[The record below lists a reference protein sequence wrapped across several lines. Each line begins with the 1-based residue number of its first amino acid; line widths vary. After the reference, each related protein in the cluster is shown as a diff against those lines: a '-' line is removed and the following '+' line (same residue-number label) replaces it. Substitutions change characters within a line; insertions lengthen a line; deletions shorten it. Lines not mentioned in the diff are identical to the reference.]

1 MPDTSIISPYVV
13 KLGGGLILNR
23 DSFSMPP
30 GAATELI
37 NFEPDVAGGYRRING
52 YAKYNS
58 NIVPQT
64 SASTE
69 KILGVAV
76 FNNKI
81 VAARGEKVFN
91 GGATG
96 SWTEID
102 SGRTSAGRYD
112 FTVYNFNN
120 TEKLAYADGVNRAS
134 IFDGSSVT
142 DINATGAPSD
152 PESIAVFKNHMFFA
166 GMSTNPQEIVF
177 SAPFT
182 ETSFSAAN
190 GAGSIKV
197 DSAVVKLVTFRDS
210 LFIFCADQ
218 IHQLQGSSIADFVLK
233 PVTRRIGCVDRFSVQ
248 ELGGDIVYL
257 APDGLRTLAGTA
269 KIGDVELGTVSKQIQ
284 DRLLLRNISLDRI
297 SSVVIRNKSQYRIF
311 FAADSSTEASAP
323 GVAGVLKQ
331 TDQGGI
337 GWEYSDLKGI
347 KPSCCDSG
355 FVSNAETIV
364 HGGHDGYVYQQ
375 DTGNTF
381 DSTSIVARFSS
392 PDHNMGDAGI
402 RKNMQRIIW
411 NYENEGTVNSK
422 FRIRY
427 DFFST
432 DSPQPSQYS
441 LLTGGSAGIYANT
454 ISKYGT
460 AVYGSSGSP
469 LVRQTVEG
477 GGFTVA
483 VRVDDNGG
491 LAPFSLK
498 GYQLEF
504 TPGGRR

>member
-52 YAKYNS
+52 FAKYNS

-69 KILGVAV
+69 KVLGVAI
-76 FNNKI
+76 FNNKV
-81 VAARGEKVFN
+81 VAARGEKVFTA
-91 GGATG
+91 GTTG

-102 SGRTSAGRYD
+102 SGRTNAGRYD
-112 FTVYNFNN
+112 FTVYNFNG
-120 TEKLAYADGVNRAS
+120 TEKLIYSDGVNRAS

-142 DINATGAPSD
+142 DVNTTDAPTD
-152 PESIAVFKNHMFFA
+152 PESVAVFKSHMFFS
-166 GMSTNPQEIVF
+166 GRSSIPHEIVF

-182 ETSFSAAN
+182 ETSFSAAS

-197 DSAVVKLVTFRDS
+197 DSTVVKLVTFRDS
-210 LFIFCADQ
+210 LFVFCEEQ
-218 IHQLQGSSIADFVLK
+218 IYQLQGSSIADFLLK

-269 KIGDVELGTVSKQIQ
+269 RINDVELGTVSKQIQ

-311 FAADSSTEASAP
+311 FAADSDVETSAA

-355 FVSNAETIV
+355 FVSNVETIV

-375 DTGNTF
+375 EVGNTF
-381 DSTSIVARFSS
+381 DGTNITARFSS

-441 LLTGGSAGIYANT
+441 LLTGGSAAIYGVAGST
-454 ISKYGT
+454 YGT

-469 LVRQTVEG
+469 LVRQSVEG
-477 GGFTVA
+477 GGFTVS
-483 VRVDDNGG
+483 VRVDDSGG